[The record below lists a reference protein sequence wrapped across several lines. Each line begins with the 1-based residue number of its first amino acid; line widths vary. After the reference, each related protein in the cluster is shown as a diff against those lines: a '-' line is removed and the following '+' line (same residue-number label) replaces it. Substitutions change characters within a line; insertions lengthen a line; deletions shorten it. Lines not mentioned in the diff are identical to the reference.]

1 MHDGRRCPFRVSA
14 FAVDFR
20 SKPMGDLWAVAGEGG
35 FVLAD
40 ERQKQD
46 AWQTEPEA
54 AGKCGTST
62 GPAAG
67 RQARVTL
74 GDWLVLHCLG
84 FGACWGWVHVAFFS
98 AVFWTGSG
106 EELSLTAWLVNVLA
120 NGCAMVVFGCLSV
133 RCAPLGA
140 RRGLVVALVAL
151 TVVGTV
157 GLAWGSALSDAWVYL
172 SSAFSG
178 VGTAGLLLLWAE
190 EYRGISPT
198 YAKRRTIPASMIMGV
213 FYYLLISMLPPVAAV
228 VATMFLPV
236 VSVVLLRLTRR
247 MERGDVA
254 EEAFGRADPES
265 DAFFCDVH
273 GVRRGRLRNAVRY
286 AVPVR
291 FVAFTAVY
299 CLAPGFMRGHT
310 SALPFASAGGIGEA
324 TFAGVAIVMVAV
336 AVASVALLGEA
347 KIDLAYKLVV
357 PLMAA
362 GLLLLPFL
370 GAGQETLAAVAI
382 MSGYILFEMYVWASL
397 VDRASNVSAPTALVF
412 GLGKSGMNVGLVAGT
427 FVGFYFGSS
436 SSMLLVGVLVFIVYL
451 FIVMENAA
459 SPGIGVAL
467 SPSQVDQNAQGD
479 VAPGKV
485 TIAEAA
491 QMNLSEVFNAM
502 LDDVCAA
509 VSETYGLSKREAQ
522 VLALLARGRSLQSIA
537 DALCVAYSTVKTH
550 TDRIY
555 AKTGVHSRQELIDLL
570 ERSGQVCSESE
581 AGSSSPSR

>member
-74 GDWLVLHCLG
+74 DDWLVLHCLG

-467 SPSQVDQNAQGD
+467 SPSLVDQNAQGD

>member
-467 SPSQVDQNAQGD
+467 SPSLVDQNAQGD

-509 VSETYGLSKREAQ
+509 VSETYGLFKREAQ

>member
-436 SSMLLVGVLVFIVYL
+436 SSMLLVGGLVFIVYL

-467 SPSQVDQNAQGD
+467 SPPLVDQNAQDD

>member
-74 GDWLVLHCLG
+74 DDWLVLHCLG

-467 SPSQVDQNAQGD
+467 SPSLVDQNAQGD

-581 AGSSSPSR
+581 AGSYSPSR

>member
-336 AVASVALLGEA
+336 AVASVALLGAA

-467 SPSQVDQNAQGD
+467 SPSLVDQNAQGD

>member
-427 FVGFYFGSS
+427 FVGFYFESS

-467 SPSQVDQNAQGD
+467 SPSLVDQNAQGD

>member
-54 AGKCGTST
+54 AGKWGTST

-467 SPSQVDQNAQGD
+467 SPSLVDQNAQGD

>member
-74 GDWLVLHCLG
+74 DDWLVLHCLG

-467 SPSQVDQNAQGD
+467 SPSLVDQNAQGD

-570 ERSGQVCSESE
+570 ERSGQVRSESE